1 MKKLYLFLIAVF
13 AMISVSAGAQI
24 KFGVKGGLN
33 VTNMSVSGDVFDAS
47 NRAGWFIGPTVK
59 ISIPLAGLGVDASLL
74 YDSKTADV
82 KNKETGNSETS
93 VKQQQLAIPVNL
105 RYSVGLG
112 STANVFFFAGP
123 QWGIN
128 IGDKNFKW
136 SDGSSYSLKKSNF
149 SVNLGAGVTVL
160 SHLQVSANYN
170 IACGKSANLTA
181 TQAAK
186 NYSSHN
192 NYWQIGLAYFF

>member
-13 AMISVSAGAQI
+13 TMVSVSAGAQI

-33 VTNMSVSGDVFDAS
+33 VTNMSVNGDVFDAS

-105 RYSVGLG
+105 RYSIGLG

-136 SDGSSYSLKKSNF
+136 SNGSSYSLKKSN
-149 SVNLGAGVTVL
+149 
-160 SHLQVSANYN
+160 
-170 IACGKSANLTA
+170 
-181 TQAAK
+181 
-186 NYSSHN
+186 
-192 NYWQIGLAYFF
+192 